1 MRQRILSGIQP
12 SGDLNIGH
20 YIGAMKSWLELQRD
34 FEALFMIV
42 NLHAITVR
50 QDPEVLRERTLSIAA
65 QYIACGIDPDEAAIF
80 IQSDVM
86 EHAQL
91 AWILNCHT
99 GLGELQRM
107 TQFKDKSLKQGTS
120 GIYAGLLNYPVLMA
134 SDILLYRAD
143 RVPVGED
150 QKQHLE
156 LTRDLA
162 ERMNSLYGDIFTVPT
177 PHIATFGA
185 RIMSLQEPESKM
197 SKSDENPKANIL
209 LLDEPGQILKKFK
222 AAVTDSENRICFDV
236 SNQPG
241 VSNLLTIFAS
251 VTSRTMEESVA
262 HFEGRQ
268 YGHLKVE
275 TAEAVA
281 EFLRPVREKYA
292 DLMQDKAELLRNLKS
307 GADRA
312 SLIAAGTLAE
322 VEDALGLR
330 VHPC

>member
-20 YIGAMKSWLELQRD
+20 YIGALKSWLELQRD

-50 QDPEVLRERTLSIAA
+50 QDPEMLRERTLSIAA

-80 IQSDVM
+80 VQSDVM

-134 SDILLYRAD
+134 SDILLYQAD

-162 ERMNSLYGDIFTVPT
+162 ERMNSLYGEIFTVPT
-177 PHIATFGA
+177 PHIPAFGA
-185 RIMSLQEPESKM
+185 RIMSLQEPTAKM
-197 SKSDENPKANIL
+197 SKSDENPKASVL
-209 LLDEPGQILKKFK
+209 LLDEPKQILKKFK

-236 SNQPG
+236 ANQPG

-251 VTSRTMEESVA
+251 VTSKTMDEAVA

-275 TAEAVA
+275 TAEAVV

-292 DLMQDKAELLRNLKS
+292 DLMQDKAELLRALEG
-307 GADRA
+307 GAHKA
-312 SLIAAGTLAE
+312 SAIAGKTLSR
-322 VEDALGLR
+322 VEEALGLR
-330 VHPC
+330 VHSR